1 MLSLACGDCGFESRR
16 KHGCLSVVCVVY
28 FQVDVYAAGR
38 SLVQRSPIECVC
50 VCVCVIKRVHFQPSA
65 MNRYEEVSLLKKKK
79 ISIC

>member
-1 MLSLACGDCGFESRR
+1 MQQADPLSRGV
-16 KHGCLSVVCVVY
+16 LSSV
-28 FQVDVYAAGR
+28 
-38 SLVQRSPIECVC
+38 CVC